1 MIQRLRQL
9 TPMQGCQLWLADL
22 DAPAAPHEFDC
33 LSADELA
40 RAKRFSFA
48 RHRDRFLAGRA
59 ALRQLLASRTGQPP
73 AALAFGYGPHGKPFL
88 QGASVLTFNMSHSE
102 GIGLIALDDEDGAET
117 PGAIGVDVELLRTLP
132 DAPELAAANFEPEEC
147 EALIHLCEPARS
159 QAFLVGWTRKEA
171 CLKAL
176 GSGFSSPTR
185 LATGLAMDACSVIWK
200 SGVAGNTHRASVL
213 SFELPGNLAVAA
225 LARLQSST
233 NDMPDRSAA
242 TAGAALST

>member
-22 DAPAAPHEFDC
+22 DAPCAPHEFDC

-40 RAKRFSFA
+40 RAKRFTFS

-59 ALRQLLASRTGQPP
+59 ALRQLVARRTGQPP
-73 AALAFGYGPHGKPFL
+73 EALAFDYGPHGKPFL
-88 QGASVLTFNMSHSE
+88 RGASGPAFNMSHSE
-102 GIGLIALDDEDGAET
+102 GIGLIALDDEDREAT

-147 EALIHLCEPARS
+147 ETLIQLCEPARS
-159 QAFLVGWTRKEA
+159 QAFLIGWTRKEA

-185 LATGLAMDACSVIWK
+185 LATGLAMDARSVTWK
-200 SGVAGNTHRASVL
+200 VGAADATHRASLL
-213 SFELPGNLAVAA
+213 SFELPGHLAVAA

-233 NDMPDRSAA
+233 NDMHALSAA
-242 TAGAALST
+242 TTGSALTT